1 MSILVLREREI
12 RGLVQLD
19 QEVVSTIEEGFGLL
33 ASGQVTTP
41 PILRLE
47 VAEHSGEADVKAAYA
62 RDLDAFAI
70 KVSTG
75 FFDNPKRGLPSSS
88 SGLML
93 LFDVES
99 GFPRAVLLENGY
111 LTHVRTAA
119 AGAVAAKY
127 LAPLRV
133 ETAGVVGTGLQARW
147 QLRALRLVQE
157 FARVLVYGRS
167 PEAAARYTREMA
179 EELGVPV
186 CLAKTPEEV
195 VRESQV
201 VITTTPART
210 PLVAGEWLHPGLH
223 ITAMGSDA
231 EDKRE
236 LSGGVLARADR
247 VVCDLKAQ
255 SLRLGELHH
264 AVAEGVLGAEDPRI
278 VELGEVVLGRSAG
291 RQSESE
297 ITVCDLTGTGIQD
310 TLIARLAYRRA
321 RAQGLGLEV

>member
-1 MSILVLREREI
+1 MPVLVLREQEI
-12 RGLVQLD
+12 RGLVELD
-19 QEVVSTIEEGFGLL
+19 QEVVGAIEEGFALL

-47 VAEHSGEADVKAAYA
+47 VAEHNGEADVKAAYA
-62 RDLDAFAI
+62 RGLEAFAI

-75 FFDNPKRGLPSSS
+75 FFDNPRRGLPSG

-93 LFDVES
+93 LFDAES
-99 GFPRAVLLENGY
+99 GFPQAVLLENGY

-127 LAPLRV
+127 LAPSRV
-133 ETAGVVGTGLQARW
+133 ETAGLIGTGLQARW
-147 QLRALRLVQE
+147 QLRALTLVRGL
-157 FARVLVYGRS
+157 ARVLVYGRS
-167 PEAAARYTREMA
+167 PEAAVRYAKEMA
-179 EELGVPV
+179 EELGVPIYP
-186 CLAKTPEEV
+186 AETPAEV

-201 VITTTPART
+201 VITATPART

-223 ITAMGSDA
+223 ITAMGADA

-236 LSGGVLARADR
+236 LAGGVLAKADR

-255 SLRLGELHH
+255 CLRLGELHH
-264 AVAEGVLGAEDPRI
+264 AVAEGAIKVDDPRI
-278 VELGEVVLGRSAG
+278 VELGEVVLGRSPG
-291 RQSESE
+291 RCSEAE

-310 TLIARLAYRRA
+310 TLIARLAYQRA
-321 RAQGLGLEV
+321 RTRGLGLEV